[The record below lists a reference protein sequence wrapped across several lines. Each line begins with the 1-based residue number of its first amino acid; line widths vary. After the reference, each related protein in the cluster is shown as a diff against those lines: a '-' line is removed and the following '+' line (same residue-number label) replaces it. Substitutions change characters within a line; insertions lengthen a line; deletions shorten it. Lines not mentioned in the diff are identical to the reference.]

1 MLLSLVIKNYAL
13 IRELEISPSKQLNVV
28 TGETGAG
35 KSIMLG
41 AIGLLLGNRADA
53 KALWNE
59 NEKCLVEGLFSLSE
73 YRLKPLFEEL
83 DLDYENQTV
92 IRREISPGGKSRAFI
107 NDTPV
112 TLDVMRLVGERLLH
126 IHSQHETL
134 DLANKVF
141 QLNLVDAFVGNHQLL
156 AAYTDAW
163 KNFVDARDAQNTLT
177 KEAELLRQEHEFVK
191 FQWEELSKAN
201 LREGEMQKLESE
213 HEVLEHAEEI
223 KSNLAN
229 AYRILESTEP
239 SVRSAMSSVRNLLNS
254 IAEFSPVYEKL
265 LERFDSARIELE
277 DIANEVQKQE
287 ERIEFDPERAQE
299 TQNRLSTIYQLL
311 KKHHVND
318 VAQLIQLQQQLE
330 ERYRKSFNLEEDLAH
345 AQALVLK
352 FRKQVADCGTKL
364 STARQKVFDS
374 LAKQITELL
383 QELGMPDA
391 VLKIDHRTIDPT
403 STGIDSIELL
413 FSANKGIAP
422 KALAQVA
429 SGGEFSRLMFAIQ
442 YVLAEKSSLPTLVLD
457 EIDTGVSGEIALQLG
472 RMMKQMAKQH
482 QLITITHLPQIAAKG
497 DVHYF
502 VYKDSTSAKTISHIK
517 QLTQQ
522 ERVDEIAKMI
532 SGAKPSAK
540 AMESAKELMRL
551 N

>member
-1 MLLSLVIKNYAL
+1 
-13 IRELEISPSKQLNVV
+13 
-28 TGETGAG
+28 
-35 KSIMLG
+35 
-41 AIGLLLGNRADA
+41 
-53 KALWNE
+53 
-59 NEKCLVEGLFSLSE
+59 
-73 YRLKPLFEEL
+73 
-83 DLDYENQTV
+83 
-92 IRREISPGGKSRAFI
+92 
-107 NDTPV
+107 
-112 TLDVMRLVGERLLH
+112 
-126 IHSQHETL
+126 
-134 DLANKVF
+134 
-141 QLNLVDAFVGNHQLL
+141 
-156 AAYTDAW
+156 
-163 KNFVDARDAQNTLT
+163 
-177 KEAELLRQEHEFVK
+177 VK
-191 FQWEELSKAN
+191 
-201 LREGEMQKLESE
+201 
-213 HEVLEHAEEI
+213 
-223 KSNLAN
+223 
-229 AYRILESTEP
+229 
-239 SVRSAMSSVRNLLNS
+239 
-254 IAEFSPVYEKL
+254 
-265 LERFDSARIELE
+265 
-277 DIANEVQKQE
+277 KQE
-287 ERIEFDPERAQE
+287 ERIEIDPERAQE

-364 STARQKVFDS
+364 SAARQKVFDS